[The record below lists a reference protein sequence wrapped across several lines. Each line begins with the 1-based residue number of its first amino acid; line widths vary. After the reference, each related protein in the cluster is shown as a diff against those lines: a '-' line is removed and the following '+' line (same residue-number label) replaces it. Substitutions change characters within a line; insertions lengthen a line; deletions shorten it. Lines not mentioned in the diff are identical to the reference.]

1 MTSRH
6 RVLIIGCGHIAGGW
20 DAARDADAPPLT
32 HAGAYAQHPAFR
44 IAACVE
50 PDAARRQACMQRWS
64 VPQGA
69 ASVQQLHGRFDVVS
83 ICSPTALH
91 AEHLRA
97 ALALQPRLIFCEK
110 PLTPRVDESAALVAA
125 CRDAGVLL
133 AVAHN
138 RRWDPS
144 VERLATE
151 LASGRWGALRSAVGS
166 YNKGV
171 LNNGSHL
178 IDLLQRLLGPLQL
191 LAAGP
196 AAADHGADDPSVSA
210 LLRTTQGVPVHL
222 VTGHAEDYALFE
234 LQLVTSRACITMEDG
249 GQAWR
254 VRERTPSAHFAGYH
268 VLDAGTREGG
278 QVLHSTRL
286 AVDNLHAVLAGR
298 AALASS
304 GDSALAAQRLCE
316 QIRDAALAAQQP
328 GEEKKRDT
336 ALAAQQPSGQYHRAA
351 LPALT

>member
-1 MTSRH
+1 MLETASAPAGPAVPRAQTDRAAKLHRSPPH
-6 RVLIIGCGHIAGGW
+6 RVLIIGCGNIAGGF
-20 DAARDADAPPLT
+20 DADRPDADAPPLT
-32 HAGAYAQHPAFR
+32 HAGAFSRHPGFR
-44 IAACVE
+44 IDACVE
-50 PDAARRQACMQRWS
+50 PDGARRQAFMQRWG
-64 VPQGA
+64 VPLGA

-110 PLTPRVDESAALVAA
+110 PITPSVDESAALVAA

-138 RRWDPS
+138 RRWDPA
-144 VERLATE
+144 VERLAAE
-151 LASGRWGALRSAVGS
+151 LDSGRWGRLRSVVGS

-196 AAADHGADDPSVSA
+196 AVADHGDDDPSVSA
-210 LLRTTQGVPVHL
+210 LLRSEQGVPVHL

-234 LQLVTSRACITMEDG
+234 LQLVTSRASITMEDG

-254 VRERTPSAHFAGYH
+254 VRERVPSAHFAGYH
-268 VLDAGTREGG
+268 VLDGGRRDNG
-278 QVLHSTRL
+278 QVLHATRL
-286 AVDNLHAVLAGR
+286 AIDNLDAALSGH

-316 QIRDAALAAQQP
+316 QIRRAAQ
-328 GEEKKRDT
+328 
-336 ALAAQQPSGQYHRAA
+336 
-351 LPALT
+351 PALS